1 LISPVIEMTQKRN
14 VNTTQNFLSSQTNM
28 ETKASQIDQ
37 LRSVE
42 AKVSKLIARYQGLQR
57 ELSTALSEIKRL
69 ETALGEKEQ
78 EIKNFQNQENIGKI
92 VNTIAA
98 DAANAT
104 ELKLKINEY
113 IREIDKCIA
122 YLRD

>member
-1 LISPVIEMTQKRN
+1 MRLRLNQVSSGRIITDNRN
-14 VNTTQNFLSSQTNM
+14 VNPSQNFLSSHNNM
-28 ETKASQIDQ
+28 ETKASQLDQ

-57 ELSTALSEIKRL
+57 ELGAAQAEIKRL
-69 ETALGEKEQ
+69 EAALGEKEQ

-104 ELKLKINEY
+104 ELK
-113 IREIDKCIA
+113 
-122 YLRD
+122 